1 MQEPESKYGH
11 VRKSWQKTFKILDD
25 LNAADKPSGLAV
37 LSSPEFKAL
46 SLIERFKTGWRLQ
59 NKTALIF
66 GPFYYL
72 FKGMWLKSAILF
84 STMFLLHTMSIF
96 VLTDP
101 SPAPGLILILGFSEF
116 GLYALCHV
124 LASHDYYLLKTQN
137 EKTWKSLPNW
147 LNHPAG
153 AIATL
158 IVSMALF
165 LSVLIPL
172 LSVLTSL

>member
-72 FKGMWLKSAILF
+72 FKGMWIKGTLLL
-84 STMFLLHTMSIF
+84 STMFLLHTWLIYL
-96 VLTDP
+96 LTDP
-101 SPAPGLILILGFSEF
+101 SPPPGLILILGLSEF
-116 GLYALCHV
+116 GLYWLCSE
-124 LASHDYYLLKTQN
+124 LANHDYYLLKTQN
-137 EKTWKSLPNW
+137 EKTWGSLPNW

-158 IVSMALF
+158 IASTALF
-165 LSVLIPL
+165 LYVSMPL
-172 LSVLTSL
+172 LSSLSLL